1 MMLLN
6 CCIVK
11 KSNLFKNII
20 HTKRYAM
27 SADMKTVLASKHYG
41 FMGSGNMSQALVKG
55 FLASNVVTGSQV
67 TMTDRYGLSFPDAEK
82 YGVEYIQTNEP
93 MVEKSDVV
101 FACVKPHILLPAL
114 KSLSDRLNDK
124 LLVSIAAGI
133 TLDQIQQAVPK
144 STRIIRIMP
153 NTPCLVGVGTAV
165 YAHTSSVTD
174 EDINLISA
182 LCSSIFPVFEAIP
195 ESLFNAAVGVS
206 GSSPAYIYMITEAI
220 TDAGVLLGLPRPIA
234 QKLIVN
240 TILGSAVMMQKT
252 GKSTTEL
259 KNEVCSPGG
268 TTIQGVY
275 ALEKGNLRATLMDAV
290 QKVCARGEELSK
302 KS

>member
-1 MMLLN
+1 
-6 CCIVK
+6 
-11 KSNLFKNII
+11 
-20 HTKRYAM
+20 M
-27 SADMKTVLASKHYG
+27 SADIKTVLASKHYG

-55 FLASNVVTGSQV
+55 FLASNVITGSQV

-165 YAHTSSVTD
+165 YAHTSSVTE

-259 KNEVCSPGG
+259 KVNCCYIYYIHIYICTS
-268 TTIQGVY
+268 
-275 ALEKGNLRATLMDAV
+275 
-290 QKVCARGEELSK
+290 
-302 KS
+302 

>member
-1 MMLLN
+1 
-6 CCIVK
+6 
-11 KSNLFKNII
+11 
-20 HTKRYAM
+20 M
-27 SADMKTVLASKHYG
+27 SADIKTVLASKHYG

-55 FLASNVVTGSQV
+55 FLASNVITGSQV

-165 YAHTSSVTD
+165 YAHTSSVTE

>member
-1 MMLLN
+1 MIIPSKNGKCL
-6 CCIVK
+6 CTVVK
-11 KSNLFKNII
+11 FLIPLK
-20 HTKRYAM
+20 
-27 SADMKTVLASKHYG
+27 
-41 FMGSGNMSQALVKG
+41 ALC
-55 FLASNVVTGSQV
+55 S
-67 TMTDRYGLSFPDAEK
+67 K

-165 YAHTSSVTD
+165 YAHTSSVTE

>member
-1 MMLLN
+1 
-6 CCIVK
+6 
-11 KSNLFKNII
+11 
-20 HTKRYAM
+20 
-27 SADMKTVLASKHYG
+27 
-41 FMGSGNMSQALVKG
+41 
-55 FLASNVVTGSQV
+55 
-67 TMTDRYGLSFPDAEK
+67 
-82 YGVEYIQTNEP
+82 

-165 YAHTSSVTD
+165 YAHTSSVTE

>member
-1 MMLLN
+1 
-6 CCIVK
+6 
-11 KSNLFKNII
+11 
-20 HTKRYAM
+20 M

-67 TMTDRYGLSFPDAEK
+67 TMTDRYGLSFPDAEFLIPLKSLCSK

-206 GSSPAYIYMITEAI
+206 GSSPAYTFIHDYLHLFFPPEIVILSILLIQVTFLFTIFTIVTCSLFVSSLITLHSFSKYNNIIY
-220 TDAGVLLGLPRPIA
+220 D
-234 QKLIVN
+234 
-240 TILGSAVMMQKT
+240 S
-252 GKSTTEL
+252 
-259 KNEVCSPGG
+259 
-268 TTIQGVY
+268 
-275 ALEKGNLRATLMDAV
+275 
-290 QKVCARGEELSK
+290 
-302 KS
+302 

>member
-1 MMLLN
+1 
-6 CCIVK
+6 
-11 KSNLFKNII
+11 
-20 HTKRYAM
+20 M
-27 SADMKTVLASKHYG
+27 SADIKTILASKHYG

-55 FLASNVVTGSQV
+55 FLASNVITGSQV

-133 TLDQIQQAVPK
+133 TLEQIQQVVPK

-165 YAHTSSVTD
+165 YAHTSSVTE
-174 EDINLISA
+174 EDINLISS

-206 GSSPAYIYMITEAI
+206 GSSPAYI
-220 TDAGVLLGLPRPIA
+220 
-234 QKLIVN
+234 
-240 TILGSAVMMQKT
+240 
-252 GKSTTEL
+252 
-259 KNEVCSPGG
+259 
-268 TTIQGVY
+268 
-275 ALEKGNLRATLMDAV
+275 
-290 QKVCARGEELSK
+290 
-302 KS
+302 